1 MSDTE
6 LLDHSV
12 HVHTCFLNQAVL
24 FPSSVVMIQML
35 DFSAEELREMQ
46 LKDET
51 LSKIREVAEGTPN
64 SARVGFFLRGGLL
77 YRRWVPPGRREEDGV
92 EQLVLPK
99 QCREVVLRMGHE
111 IPLAGHLG
119 TEKTRQ
125 RILRRFYWP
134 TLFRDVEQ
142 FCKSCINCQKSG
154 NRKVPKV
161 PLIPLPVISEPFT
174 RIAMDI
180 VGPLPRSSAG
190 HKYILVM
197 CDYATRY
204 PEAVLL
210 RSIDA
215 EHVAEELIKLF
226 ARVGIPREILTD
238 QGSNFMSQLL
248 AELYKLLHIHSIR
261 TSPYHPQ
268 TDGLVE
274 RFNQTLKNMLR
285 KVVAKEGKDWDKL
298 LPYLL
303 FAYREVPQASTGF
316 SPFELLYGRAVRGPL
331 DVIRETWEAE
341 ERSDDSVVSYLLATQ
356 EKLRD
361 MAEIVEENLTRVQ
374 SKQKRW
380 YDKGARLREFKKG
393 DPVMV
398 LLPTSSSKLLAQWQG
413 PYQIIERT
421 GKVTYRVDLHDRRK
435 RQRIFHVNMLKAFQ
449 VRSQEQLVSLA
460 GEVPEESSDADLPLW
475 NDSLDGTPTVGEQL
489 TEQQKT
495 ELQSLLTEFKDVLQ
509 PKPGQT
515 TLAEHHIRT
524 NNAKPVKLPP
534 YRLPH
539 AYREQVRKELDEMLD
554 SGIIEKSTSEWASP
568 IVLVKKKDGTLRMC
582 VDYRRLNSVSQVD
595 AYPMPRIDDLIDGL
609 GQARFISTLDLTKGY
624 WQMPVAEEDRHKTA
638 FTTPIG
644 LFQFRVMPFG
654 LSGAPAS
661 FQRMIDGLQDYSA
674 AYLDDLVVFS
684 STWEDHLRQVREILQ
699 CLRQAGLTA
708 KPGKCQFG
716 METCTYLGHIV
727 GNGVVK
733 PETSKIGAVESFAV
747 PQTKRQVRA
756 FLGLT
761 GYYRKFIP
769 NYAETAAPLTDLTKK
784 NAPNSVNW
792 TQSCQT
798 AFEQLKRLLCS
809 TPVLSSPDFTRRF
822 ILQTDASD
830 IAVGAVLSQRDEE
843 GNDHPI
849 AYFSWKLLPREV
861 RYSTVE
867 KECLAIKLAAQSFR
881 VYLLGREFTIQT
893 DHRSLEWLDRLKEN
907 NSRLTRWSL
916 ALQPFNFTVEYRAG
930 LKNGN
935 ADALSRAATN

>member
-1 MSDTE
+1 M
-6 LLDHSV
+6 
-12 HVHTCFLNQAVL
+12 
-24 FPSSVVMIQML
+24 
-35 DFSAEELREMQ
+35 
-46 LKDET
+46 
-51 LSKIREVAEGTPN
+51 
-64 SARVGFFLRGGLL
+64 
-77 YRRWVPPGRREEDGV
+77 
-92 EQLVLPK
+92 
-99 QCREVVLRMGHE
+99 
-111 IPLAGHLG
+111 
-119 TEKTRQ
+119 
-125 RILRRFYWP
+125 
-134 TLFRDVEQ
+134 
-142 FCKSCINCQKSG
+142 
-154 NRKVPKV
+154 
-161 PLIPLPVISEPFT
+161 
-174 RIAMDI
+174 
-180 VGPLPRSSAG
+180 
-190 HKYILVM
+190 
-197 CDYATRY
+197 
-204 PEAVLL
+204 
-210 RSIDA
+210 
-215 EHVAEELIKLF
+215 
-226 ARVGIPREILTD
+226 
-238 QGSNFMSQLL
+238 
-248 AELYKLLHIHSIR
+248 
-261 TSPYHPQ
+261 
-268 TDGLVE
+268 
-274 RFNQTLKNMLR
+274 
-285 KVVAKEGKDWDKL
+285 
-298 LPYLL
+298 
-303 FAYREVPQASTGF
+303 
-316 SPFELLYGRAVRGPL
+316 
-331 DVIRETWEAE
+331 
-341 ERSDDSVVSYLLATQ
+341 VSYLLATQ

-361 MAEIVEENLTRVQ
+361 MAEIVEENLTKVQ

-393 DPVMV
+393 DPVIV
-398 LLPTSSSKLLAQWQG
+398 LLPTLSSKLLAQWQG

-460 GEVPEESSDADLPLW
+460 GEVPEEGSDADLPLW
-475 NDSLDGTPTVGEQL
+475 NDSLDGTLTVGEQL
-489 TEQQKT
+489 TEQQKA
-495 ELQSLLTEFKDVLQ
+495 ELQSLLTEFEDVLQ
-509 PKPGQT
+509 PKPGQIS
-515 TLAEHHIRT
+515 LAEHHIRT
-524 NNAKPVKLPP
+524 NDAKPVKLPP

-609 GQARFISTLDLTKGY
+609 GQARCISMLDLTKGY

-661 FQRMIDGLQDYSA
+661 FQWMIDRLVDGLQDYSA

-792 TQSCQT
+792 TKSCQS

-809 TPVLSSPDFTRRF
+809 TPVLSSPDFTSGLFCRRTPL
-822 ILQTDASD
+822 IL
-830 IAVGAVLSQRDEE
+830 
-843 GNDHPI
+843 P
-849 AYFSWKLLPREV
+849 
-861 RYSTVE
+861 
-867 KECLAIKLAAQSFR
+867 
-881 VYLLGREFTIQT
+881 LG
-893 DHRSLEWLDRLKEN
+893 L
-907 NSRLTRWSL
+907 
-916 ALQPFNFTVEYRAG
+916 Y
-930 LKNGN
+930 
-935 ADALSRAATN
+935 

>member
-1 MSDTE
+1 
-6 LLDHSV
+6 
-12 HVHTCFLNQAVL
+12 
-24 FPSSVVMIQML
+24 
-35 DFSAEELREMQ
+35 
-46 LKDET
+46 
-51 LSKIREVAEGTPN
+51 
-64 SARVGFFLRGGLL
+64 
-77 YRRWVPPGRREEDGV
+77 
-92 EQLVLPK
+92 
-99 QCREVVLRMGHE
+99 
-111 IPLAGHLG
+111 
-119 TEKTRQ
+119 
-125 RILRRFYWP
+125 
-134 TLFRDVEQ
+134 
-142 FCKSCINCQKSG
+142 
-154 NRKVPKV
+154 
-161 PLIPLPVISEPFT
+161 
-174 RIAMDI
+174 
-180 VGPLPRSSAG
+180 
-190 HKYILVM
+190 
-197 CDYATRY
+197 
-204 PEAVLL
+204 
-210 RSIDA
+210 
-215 EHVAEELIKLF
+215 
-226 ARVGIPREILTD
+226 
-238 QGSNFMSQLL
+238 MSQLL

-285 KVVAKEGKDWDKL
+285 KVMAKEGKDWDKL

-331 DVIRETWEAE
+331 DMIRETWEAE

-361 MAEIVEENLTRVQ
+361 MAEIVEENLTKVQ

-393 DPVMV
+393 DPVIV

-421 GKVTYRVDLHDRRK
+421 GKVTYRVDLHDRCK

-460 GEVPEESSDADLPLW
+460 GEVPEEGSDADLPMW
-475 NDSLDGTPTVGEQL
+475 NDSLDGTLTVGEQL
-489 TEQQKT
+489 TEQQKA
-495 ELQSLLTEFKDVLQ
+495 ELQSLLTEFEDVLQ

-515 TLAEHHIRT
+515 SLAEHHIRT
-524 NNAKPVKLPP
+524 NDAKPVKLPP

-661 FQRMIDGLQDYSA
+661 FQWMIDRLVDGLQDYSA

-708 KPGKCQFG
+708 KPGKWQFG

-792 TQSCQT
+792 TKSCQT

-809 TPVLSSPDFTRRF
+809 TPVLSSPDFTSGLFCRRTPL
-822 ILQTDASD
+822 IL
-830 IAVGAVLSQRDEE
+830 
-843 GNDHPI
+843 P
-849 AYFSWKLLPREV
+849 
-861 RYSTVE
+861 
-867 KECLAIKLAAQSFR
+867 
-881 VYLLGREFTIQT
+881 LG
-893 DHRSLEWLDRLKEN
+893 L
-907 NSRLTRWSL
+907 
-916 ALQPFNFTVEYRAG
+916 Y
-930 LKNGN
+930 
-935 ADALSRAATN
+935 